1 MSRTDEDRMWLDIK
15 RHIVPKAIDDT
26 VSDEQLGRL
35 LRSYMNLPASPPF
48 TGDKHD

>member
-1 MSRTDEDRMWLDIK
+1 MWLDIK

-35 LRSYMNLPASPPF
+35 LRSYMNLPASASPPF